1 MSLEPTRR
9 GFLAGVGA
17 LPLLG
22 ITCGARAADA
32 WPNRPVKMIVS
43 YPAGGANDLV
53 ARSVSTAMERA
64 LNATVIV
71 DNRSGAAGVIG
82 AEAAAKAPPD
92 GYTLY
97 MMSSAQ
103 VLAPSLRKTLPYDP
117 VRDFTAIALSAR
129 SSYVLA
135 VHPSVPLK
143 TMAELIGYA
152 KANPGK
158 LNYAS
163 SGVGAGP
170 HLATELF
177 ASMAD
182 VKLTHVPYRGDTPA
196 LTDLVAGQVQMS
208 FMSIAPAVP
217 HVKSGALRALAVA
230 SAKRFPSLP
239 DVPTVAE
246 AGVPTY
252 EAVNWWGIVAPAG
265 TPQPIIDKLHAALT
279 AAQDTPEVE
288 KQFAS
293 EGATVVKKSPAEF
306 GAFMVSE
313 MNKWEQVVKKGGIKA
328 E

>member
-9 GFLAGVGA
+9 GFLAKVAA
-17 LPLLG
+17 LPMLG
-22 ITCGARAADA
+22 IACGARAADA
-32 WPNRPVKMIVS
+32 WPNRPVKMLVS

-117 VRDFTAIALSAR
+117 VRDFTAIALAAR

-143 TMAELIGYA
+143 TMAELIAYA

-163 SGVGAGP
+163 VGNGSSS
-170 HLATELF
+170 HLNMELF
-177 ASMAD
+177 KSVAGFDA
-182 VKLTHVPYRGDTPA
+182 VHVPFNGSP
-196 LTDLVAGQVQMS
+196 
-208 FMSIAPAVP
+208 PAV
-217 HVKSGALRALAVA
+217 KSTVQNETQMIFAVMQPLQPQIQAGTLRALAVTT
-230 SAKRFPSLP
+230 AKRFSLLP
-239 DVPTVAE
+239 DLPSIAESGYPGFEALAWNGVLVA
-246 AGVPTY
+246 
-252 EAVNWWGIVAPAG
+252 AG
-265 TPQPIIDKLHAALT
+265 TPRPIVARLNTEMNAILKEPEMRQKMQGFGFDLVGG
-279 AAQDTPEVE
+279 TPE
-288 KQFAS
+288 
-293 EGATVVKKSPAEF
+293 EF
-306 GAFMVSE
+306 GALISGETAQWAPVI
-313 MNKWEQVVKKGGIKA
+313 KKVGLKVD
-328 E
+328 

>member
-22 ITCGARAADA
+22 IAPSARAADA

-53 ARSVSTAMERA
+53 ARSVSTAMERT

-82 AEAAAKAPPD
+82 AEAAAKSPPD

-143 TMAELIGYA
+143 TMGELIAYA

-217 HVKSGALRALAVA
+217 HVKSGALRPLAVA

-246 AGVPTY
+246 AGLPGYDVGS
-252 EAVNWWGIVAPAG
+252 WWGLVAPTG
-265 TPQPIIDKLHAALT
+265 TPREIIQRAEGVVVPFLREASTAARFLEMGLEPGELGAEAFQRYIAAEKDKL
-279 AAQDTPEVE
+279 
-288 KQFAS
+288 
-293 EGATVVKKSPAEF
+293 AEIVRR
-306 GAFMVSE
+306 A
-313 MNKWEQVVKKGGIKA
+313 GIQA

>member
-1 MSLEPTRR
+1 MSFDPTRR
-9 GFLAGVGA
+9 RFLAGLGA
-17 LPLLG
+17 LPSIGFSL
-22 ITCGARAADA
+22 GARAAES
-32 WPNRPVKMIVS
+32 WPTRPVKMIVG

-53 ARSVSTAMERA
+53 ARSVSTAIEKA
-64 LNATVIV
+64 LNAAIV
-71 DNRSGAAGVIG
+71 VENRSGAAGATG
-82 AEAAAKAPPD
+82 ADAAAKSPPD

-117 VRDFTAIALSAR
+117 VRDFTAIALCAR

-143 TMAELIGYA
+143 TMAELIAYA
-152 KANPGK
+152 KANPEK

-177 ASMAD
+177 ASMANA
-182 VKLTHVPYRGDTPA
+182 KLTHVPYRGDTPA

-208 FMSIAPAVP
+208 FMSLAPAVP

-230 SAKRFPSLP
+230 SAKRSPILP

-246 AGVPTY
+246 AGLPGYDVGS
-252 EAVNWWGIVAPAG
+252 WWGLVAPTG
-265 TPQPIIDKLHAALT
+265 TSREIIQRTESVVVSFLREASTAARFLEMALEPGELGADAFQRYIASEKDKLAEIVKRAGI
-279 AAQDTPEVE
+279 QPE
-288 KQFAS
+288 
-293 EGATVVKKSPAEF
+293 
-306 GAFMVSE
+306 
-313 MNKWEQVVKKGGIKA
+313 
-328 E
+328 